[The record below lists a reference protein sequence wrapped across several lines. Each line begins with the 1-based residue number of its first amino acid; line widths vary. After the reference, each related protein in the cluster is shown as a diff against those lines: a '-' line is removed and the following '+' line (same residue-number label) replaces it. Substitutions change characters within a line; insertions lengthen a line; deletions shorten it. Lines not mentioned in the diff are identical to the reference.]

1 MIGHWWI
8 ILAVVMIAVL
18 AAMSWLPVRAGLG
31 LARFRDARRD
41 FHRHRERLEAKFV
54 QLGTAPTREDCPR
67 WTEVDFDD
75 DVSYARNRANGQIS
89 AFVAV
94 TIELEDPDDELLSVL
109 DSSELADENRRAAT
123 AVFRFDNGHWDTDGR
138 ALFNLSPA
146 QAIRFYHH
154 ELELLGQE
162 VGKQS

>member
-1 MIGHWWI
+1 MIEHWWI
-8 ILAVVMIAVL
+8 ILAVVMLAVL
-18 AAMSWLPVRAGLG
+18 AAASWLPIRVGVGLG
-31 LARFRDARRD
+31 RFREARRD

-54 QLGTAPTREDCPR
+54 QLGSIATRRDCPR
-67 WTEVDFDD
+67 WTDVDFDD
-75 DVSYARNRANGQIS
+75 DVSYARNRATGELS

-94 TIELEDPDDELLSVL
+94 TIELEDPDDQSLAAL
-109 DSSELADENRRAAT
+109 DASELADENRRAAT

-162 VGKQS
+162 VGKQF

>member
-1 MIGHWWI
+1 MIPHGWI
-8 ILAVVMIAVL
+8 ILAVVLVAVL
-18 AAMSWLPVRAGLG
+18 AAASWLPIRAGLG

-54 QLGTAPTREDCPR
+54 QLGTAPSRQDCPR
-67 WTEVDFDD
+67 WTDVDFDD
-75 DVSYARNRANGQIS
+75 DVSYARNRTSGQLS

-94 TIELEDPDDELLSVL
+94 TVELEDPDDQLLTAL
-109 DSSELADENRRAAT
+109 EAGELADENRRAAT

-162 VGKQS
+162 VARQS